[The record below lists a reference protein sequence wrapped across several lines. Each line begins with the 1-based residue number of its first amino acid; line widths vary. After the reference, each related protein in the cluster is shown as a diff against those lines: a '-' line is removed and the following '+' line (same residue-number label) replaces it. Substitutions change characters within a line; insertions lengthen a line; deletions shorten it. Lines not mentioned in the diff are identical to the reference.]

1 MNLSDDEYKDLMD
14 AVITAERNISDSNN
28 PYSKEVE
35 IMVAYDHIIE
45 ALFDHLPTDIQNNLR
60 RAAQ

>member
-1 MNLSDDEYKDLMD
+1 MNLSNDEYKDLMD

-45 ALFDHLPTDIQNNLR
+45 ALWDHLPQTYRTI
-60 RAAQ
+60 